1 MQSYVNYVK
10 WMLCHSYNE
19 AFLRK
24 GACLKP
30 FPVYMRQQGE
40 QETGVAAF
48 QGDESKQFLTLDVAV
63 QGSPDASTC
72 ASADVTSDQ
81 TFSLSSKRMCIYLP
95 DISSSS
101 T

>member
-1 MQSYVNYVK
+1 
-10 WMLCHSYNE
+10 
-19 AFLRK
+19 
-24 GACLKP
+24 
-30 FPVYMRQQGE
+30 MRQQGE

-63 QGSPDASTC
+63 QGSPDANASTC

-81 TFSLSSKRMCIYLP
+81 TFSLSSKRMCMYLP
-95 DISSSS
+95 DIGSSS